1 MTSTDLDL
9 NTTMIWLY
17 NSSNVLIN
25 SSNSSSSPLFI
36 NFTNL
41 ADGTYHINA
50 SANDSTGNVNSTTTR
65 SILLDTTYSTW
76 ENNKTNLT
84 NLTLLGSTVYF
95 NITFN
100 DTNANQYTFSWY
112 NGTNWTNNS
121 VASYTNGQE
130 IEIIKNTTTSL
141 GDINWTWYFNDTAGN
156 SNQSDIWS
164 VSINSM
170 DSDNDGLLD
179 IADPLWYNE
188 SNVTNSGVT
197 SLNITV
203 GGNTTEG
210 IFNEIQEMNFYDET
224 TLMINFS
231 HNFTQSVL
239 DLSNIT
245 ITKTATSLIVDLSSQ
260 LQSSYNKTIYI
271 TDDSFITL
279 CVKDEEISS
288 ISEMSSGC
296 TGSNETDFTSCLGGS
311 LSSGG
316 INCTDLGSTIKVDN
330 LQYSA
335 IRGTQASSSSSSSSS
350 SSEGSSSGGGSCP
363 PGTSLID
370 RKCQSPVQEEEEV
383 VVGEEIVE
391 EVVVEEIVEE
401 VVVQNEDE
409 SETKQSLVGMAF
421 GQFKEL
427 PKTAFF
433 AMGIF
438 LFLLLSS
445 LFFFILYKRRQ
456 EEEEEVQRRPL
467 ASSEMINEEFTSRRT
482 VEDIKEDVLRIRQQ
496 IEFLKRKCDC
506 RENNKLYQ
514 IYKNALYKNMKRL
527 QYDLYELKQ
536 LSEKR

>member
-9 NTTMIWLY
+9 NTTIIWLY

>member
-1 MTSTDLDL
+1 VTSTDLDL
-9 NTTMIWLY
+9 NTTIIWLY

>member
-9 NTTMIWLY
+9 NTTIIWLY

-179 IADPLWYNE
+179 IADHLWHNE

>member
-9 NTTMIWLY
+9 NTTIIWLY

-210 IFNEIQEMNFYDET
+210 IFNEIQEMNFYYET